1 MKVLDKWGI
10 LLAVMMAVIIW
21 FFGGLNYLAL
31 MLSFLFLGVVATR
44 YEHSVKRDMGIYEH
58 ERGWEN
64 VLSNG
69 LVPTVLAVASI
80 FVGPIP
86 FIASIAATT
95 SDTFASEIGV
105 LEKGKPFSLENFRR
119 VKPGTSGA
127 ISIMGTIASLVGATL
142 IGIIAIFLFSIDPFT
157 ALLVA
162 VAGFLGCFVDTLFGI
177 FEEKGIGTKGTTNF
191 VCALAGGIIGYI
203 FTLIL

>member
-10 LLAVMMAVIIW
+10 LLAVLMAVIIW

-31 MLSFLFLGVVATR
+31 MLSFLVLGVIATR

-80 FVGPIP
+80 FVGPVP

-127 ISIMGTIASLVGATL
+127 VSIMGTIASLVGATA
-142 IGIIAIFLFSIDPFT
+142 IGIIAIFLFGINPFT

-162 VAGFLGCFVDTLFGI
+162 VAGFLGSFVDTIFGI
-177 FEEKGIGTKGTTNF
+177 FEERGVGTKGTTNF
-191 VCALAGGIIGYI
+191 ICALTGGIIGYI
-203 FTLIL
+203 FTLFI

>member
-10 LLAVMMAVIIW
+10 LLAVIMGTLIYV
-21 FFGGLNYLAL
+21 FGGLDYLAL
-31 MLSFLFLGVVATR
+31 MLSFLFLGVIATK
-44 YEHSVKRDMGIYEH
+44 YEHYVKRDMGIYEH

-69 LVPTVLAVASI
+69 LVPTVLAVASS
-80 FVGPIP
+80 FLGPVP
-86 FIASIAATT
+86 FIASLAATT

-105 LEKGKPFSLENFRR
+105 LEKGKPISLLNFQR

-127 ISIMGTIASLVGATL
+127 VSVMGTVASLLGATL
-142 IGIIAIFLFSIDPFT
+142 IGIIAILLFEINPLT
-157 ALLVA
+157 ALLVGI
-162 VAGFLGCFVDTLFGI
+162 AGFIGSFVDTIFGI

-191 VCALAGGIIGYI
+191 ICALAGGIIGYI
-203 FTLIL
+203 FTIL

>member
-10 LLAVMMAVIIW
+10 LLAVLMAVIIS
-21 FFGGLNYLAL
+21 FSGGLNYLAL
-31 MLSFLFLGVVATR
+31 MLSFLVLGVIATR
-44 YEHSVKRDMGIYEH
+44 YEHYVKKDMGIYEH

-69 LVPTVLAVASI
+69 LVPTLLAVASI
-80 FVGPIP
+80 FIGPVP
-86 FIASIAATT
+86 YIASIAATT

-105 LEKGKPFSLENFRR
+105 LEKRKPISLATLKEA
-119 VKPGTSGA
+119 KPGTSGA
-127 ISIMGTIASLVGATL
+127 VSVMGTVASLLGATL
-142 IGIIAIFLFSIDPFT
+142 IGIIAMFLFGIDPFT

-162 VAGFLGCFVDTLFGI
+162 VAGFLGSFVDTIFGI

-191 VCALAGGIIGYI
+191 ICSLAGGLIGYLL
-203 FTLIL
+203 TLIL